1 MVSVLIVVRSV
12 NQAYPTDM
20 NIQYNLPRVSGI
32 PNISILIQQLP
43 WWS

>member
-32 PNISILIQQLP
+32 PNISIRIQQLP
-43 WWS
+43 